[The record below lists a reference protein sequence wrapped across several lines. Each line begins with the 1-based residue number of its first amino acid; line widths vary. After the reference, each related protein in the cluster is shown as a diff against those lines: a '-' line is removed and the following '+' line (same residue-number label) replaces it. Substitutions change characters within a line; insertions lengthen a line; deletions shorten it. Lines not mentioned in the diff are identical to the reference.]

1 MNQSIYISDTN
12 IWIDFGR
19 AGLLDALFE
28 LPFTYISTDFVFGEL
43 NYPDPESLRNR
54 GLISESLSAAEVES
68 LHVLMAE
75 HGNSS
80 LADVSCYMVAKNKG
94 LPLLT
99 GDGRLRKQAQK
110 DGLQV
115 HGALWLLDQ
124 LLAYAVVAP
133 QQAAAAL
140 LTMRAAGARLPEAE
154 CLHRLAI
161 WQIWQ
166 A

>member
-1 MNQSIYISDTN
+1 MNQSLYVSDTN

-28 LPFTYISTDFVFGEL
+28 LPFTYLSTDFVIGEL
-43 NYPDPESLRNR
+43 TYPDPEDLRQR
-54 GLISESLSAAEVES
+54 GLVSEGLNETEVAA
-68 LHVLMAE
+68 LYGLMAE
-75 HGNSS
+75 HNNSS
-80 LADVSCYMVAKNKG
+80 LADVSCYLLAKTKC

-99 GDGRLRKQAQK
+99 GDGRLRKQALK
-110 DGLQV
+110 DGLEV

-124 LLAYAVVAP
+124 LLVYAVVPP
-133 QQAAAAL
+133 QRAAAAL

-161 WQIWQ
+161 WQ